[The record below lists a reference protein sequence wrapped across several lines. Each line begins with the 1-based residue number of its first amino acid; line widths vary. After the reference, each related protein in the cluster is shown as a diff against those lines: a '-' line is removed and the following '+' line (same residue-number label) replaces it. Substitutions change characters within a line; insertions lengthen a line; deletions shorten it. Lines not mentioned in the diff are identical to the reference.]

1 MTPLRKRMIEDMQL
15 RNLAP
20 QTQRSYLH
28 HIAGLARFFQ
38 ISPEHLNLE
47 DIRQYQV
54 YLANHCRYSADSV
67 NQFLSAAKFLYG
79 VTLEAPFDTG
89 CLLRARIPKN
99 ARIILSQQ
107 EVARFFDHVP
117 SIRYRAA
124 LMVAYGAGLRVS
136 EVVALKVEDIDSQ
149 RMLLRVQKGQGQRD
163 RYAMLSPR
171 LREVLRAW
179 YRAAPP
185 TDWRF
190 PGWRVNRHLTPASL
204 QCACHD
210 AAQQAGL
217 RKRIT
222 VHTLRHSF
230 ATHLL
235 ENGTDIRVIQVL
247 LGHRSIDTTAHYTQ
261 VSTRVISGTES
272 PLDHLEA
279 RKKLGRRPRTKARTA
294 S

>member
-20 QTQRSYLH
+20 ETQRGYLH

-54 YLANHCRYSADSV
+54 YLANDCRYSADSV
-67 NQFLSAAKFLYG
+67 NQFLSAVKFLYG

-89 CLLRARIPKN
+89 ALLRARVPNK
-99 ARIILSQQ
+99 APIILSQQ
-107 EVARFFDHVP
+107 EVTLFFDHVP

-136 EVVALKVEDIDSQ
+136 EVVALKVSDIDSQ
-149 RMLLRVQKGQGQRD
+149 RMLLRVQQGKGQRD

-171 LREVLRAW
+171 LLQVLRAW
-179 YRAAPP
+179 YRAARP
-185 TDWRF
+185 TDWLF

-204 QCACHD
+204 QSACHD
-210 AAQQAGL
+210 AARQAGL
-217 RKRIT
+217 RKHIT

-247 LGHRSIDTTAHYTQ
+247 LGHQCIDTTAHYTQ
-261 VSTRVISGTES
+261 VSTHVIRGTQS

-279 RKKLGRRPRTKARTA
+279 RKKLGRRPRTKAKTA